1 VIRRLIGLVALWI
14 SMMSPAHSEPLIAD
28 LSEHLVAITT
38 GFTGAEVLL
47 FGAIEGEGDLVV
59 VVSGPPQ
66 TAEVRRKESVVG
78 IWLNNAQVSFENAP
92 AYYQILAT
100 REIGDWLPQ
109 TIRERHK
116 IGVEFLRLTPSGD
129 LSPEESKAFTAAFI
143 RNKERMGHY
152 RFTEGKIT
160 KLGGR
165 LFRANVFFPAN
176 VPTGTYKVE
185 VFLIRE
191 GAVES
196 AQTTPLYVSQIGIG
210 ADIYQFAHEY
220 SASYGITAILI
231 AIFAGLGAAF
241 AFRRT

>member
-1 VIRRLIGLVALWI
+1 MIARLLAITVLWLGFAL
-14 SMMSPAHSEPLIAD
+14 PAQAEALIAD

-38 GFTGAEVLL
+38 GFTGTEVLL

-66 TAEVRRKESVVG
+66 SVAVRRKEHIAG
-78 IWLNNAQVSFENAP
+78 IWLNTDQVSVENAP
-92 AYYQILAT
+92 AYFQIMAT
-100 REIGDWLPQ
+100 RELGDWLPL

-116 IGVEFLRLTPSGD
+116 MGVEYLRLAATGDVTPED
-129 LSPEESKAFTAAFI
+129 AKAFTEAFS
-143 RNKERMGHY
+143 RNKERVGHY
-152 RFTEGKIT
+152 RVEAGKVT

-165 LFRANVFFPAN
+165 LFRTNVFFPAN

-185 VFLIRE
+185 VFLIRD

-196 AQTTPLYVSQIGIG
+196 AQTTPLYVSQIGVG

-220 SASYGITAILI
+220 SASYGIFVILI
-231 AIFAGLGAAF
+231 ALIAGLGAAI
-241 AFRRT
+241 AFRKT

>member
-1 VIRRLIGLVALWI
+1 MIKRLVGLVALWI
-14 SMMSPAHSEPLIAD
+14 VLTLPAHSEPLIAD

-38 GFTGAEVLL
+38 GFTGTEVLL

-66 TAEVRRKESVVG
+66 TAEVRRKERVIG
-78 IWLNNAQVSFENAP
+78 IWLNDAKVSFENAP
-92 AYYQILAT
+92 AYYQIMAT
-100 REIGDWLPQ
+100 REIRDWLPQ

-116 IGVEFLRLTPSGD
+116 FGVEFLRLAPSVNLRPD
-129 LSPEESKAFTAAFI
+129 ESEAFTAAFI
-143 RNKERMGHY
+143 RNKVKMGHY
-152 RFTEGKIT
+152 QLDQGKIT

-165 LFRANVFFPAN
+165 LFRANIIFPAN

-185 VFLIRE
+185 AFLIRN

-220 SASYGITAILI
+220 SALYGITAILI
-231 AIFAGLGAAF
+231 AIFAGLSAAV
-241 AFRRT
+241 AFRRA

>member
-1 VIRRLIGLVALWI
+1 MTGRLLGIAALWLGI
-14 SMMSPAHSEPLIAD
+14 TLPVHAAPLIAD

-38 GFTGAEVLL
+38 GFTGTEVLL

-66 TAEVRRKESVVG
+66 IAAVRRKQNIAG
-78 IWLNNAQVSFENAP
+78 IWINNAQVSFENAP
-92 AYYQILAT
+92 AYYQIMAT
-100 REIGDWLPQ
+100 REIGDWLPR

-116 IGVEFLRLTPSGD
+116 IGVEYLRLTPSVE
-129 LSPEESKAFTAAFI
+129 LTPEDATAFTEGFI
-143 RNKERMGHY
+143 RNKERLGHY
-152 RFTEGKIT
+152 KHEEGKIT
-160 KLGGR
+160 MLGDR
-165 LFRANVFFPAN
+165 LFRTNVFFPAN

-185 VFLIRE
+185 VFLIRD

-196 AQTTPLYVSQIGIG
+196 AQTTPLYVSQIGVG

-231 AIFAGLGAAF
+231 AVFAGLAAAF
-241 AFRRT
+241 AFRKT

>member
-1 VIRRLIGLVALWI
+1 VIRRLVGVAALWI
-14 SMMSPAHSEPLIAD
+14 SMTLPAHSEPLIAD

-38 GFTGAEVLL
+38 GFTGTEVLL

-92 AYYQILAT
+92 AYYQIMAT

-116 IGVEFLRLTPSGD
+116 IGVEFLRLTPSVE
-129 LSPEESKAFTAAFI
+129 LRPVESKAFTAAFI

-152 RFTEGKIT
+152 KLDEGKIT

-165 LFRANVFFPAN
+165 LFRTNVFFPAN

-185 VFLIRE
+185 VFLIRD

-241 AFRRT
+241 AFRRA